1 MHIADI
7 FARTAAFAAAAVT
20 AAMLLPT
27 AVSAADVTLDAD
39 YRTSNGQWQD
49 AVEYNTA
56 IISDNTFD
64 PTDMT
69 AQSEVIVRFECASPV
84 GEKPPVELIWQTWG
98 AHKTDV
104 SKNWNRIKPYE
115 FGDDYAK
122 FSYKDIVAEY
132 GTDDFSEVYTILVTD
147 TGAAITAKSITIT
160 NVDDGTSEVSEDVTG
175 AAETEKAEENSE
187 STAESTVTET
197 EKMPEDTKAAVS
209 ETTAAVTEHTA
220 QTEKV
225 PEQKQNKKRNVKW
238 LILSGAALALLILS
252 AVTAAVLK
260 KKKEKKN
267 RLY

>member
-1 MHIADI
+1 MQDI

-39 YRTSNGQWQD
+39 YRTSDGQWQD

-69 AQSEVIVRFECASPV
+69 PQSEVIFRFECASPV
-84 GEKPPVELIWQTWG
+84 GEKPPAELIWQTWG
-98 AHKTDV
+98 AHKTAV

-115 FGDDYAK
+115 FGDGYAK
-122 FSYKDIVAEY
+122 FSYEDIVAEY

-147 TGAAITAKSITIT
+147 TGTPITAKSITIT
-160 NVDDGTSEVSEDVTG
+160 NVDDGTSEAHEDVTD
-175 AAETEKAEENSE
+175 ETEKAEETSE
-187 STAESTVTET
+187 STAENTAESTVSEKKPEETTET
-197 EKMPEDTKAAVS
+197 VS

-220 QTEKV
+220 QTEQV

-238 LILSGAALALLILS
+238 LILSAAAAALLILS
-252 AVTAAVLK
+252 GVIAAVLK
-260 KKKEKKN
+260 REKDKKN

>member
-7 FARTAAFAAAAVT
+7 FVRTAAFAAAAVT

-104 SKNWNRIKPYE
+104 SKNWNRIRPYE

-122 FSYKDIVAEY
+122 FSYEDIVAEY

-160 NVDDGTSEVSEDVTG
+160 NVDDGTPEVSEDVTD
-175 AAETEKAEENSE
+175 AAEKSEETSG
-187 STAESTVTET
+187 STAESTVTE
-197 EKMPEDTKAAVS
+197 KKPEETTMTVS
-209 ETTAAVTEHTA
+209 GTTAAVTEHTA

-238 LILSGAALALLILS
+238 LILSASALTLLILS
-252 AVTAAVLK
+252 GVIAAVLK